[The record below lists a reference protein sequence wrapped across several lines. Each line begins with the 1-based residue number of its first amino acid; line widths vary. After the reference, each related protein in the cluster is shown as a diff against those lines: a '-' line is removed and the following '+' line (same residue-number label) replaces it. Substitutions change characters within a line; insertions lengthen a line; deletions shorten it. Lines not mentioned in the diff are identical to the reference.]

1 MLVKYIVHFRHVL
14 GSNQGLGCRSVVECL
29 PRICKEGPELS
40 HSLTKEMFKDVRIA
54 WKITRV
60 YFDSFS
66 PHSICSPQPRLC
78 TELFSIDY
86 NTVVR
91 RLVNLVI
98 DL

>member
-1 MLVKYIVHFRHVL
+1 M
-14 GSNQGLGCRSVVECL
+14 VECL

-40 HSLTKEMFKDVRIA
+40 HSLTKEMFKDVQIA
-54 WKITRV
+54 WKSARV
-60 YFDSFS
+60 CIWIPFPLVVFIAPS
-66 PHSICSPQPRLC
+66 PDC
-78 TELFSIDY
+78 TELFSIEY